1 MAVDESDEARVYLTA
16 AVKLRGGGG
25 GTGRGKKQQ
34 ETTTNTSKDDTSE
47 HRGNIFNEH
56 FRPCKIK

>member
-16 AVKLRGGGG
+16 AVKLGGG

-47 HRGNIFNEH
+47 HRCNIFNEH